1 MSLWNQVI
9 GHEWAVE
16 LLSGAI
22 AHERIGHAYLITGPD
37 QIGKTTLA
45 RTFAQALN
53 CQHDDLAE
61 RPCGTCRSC
70 KLIGQDKHLDVKIV
84 TPEVSGRGKQSL
96 KIDQIRSLPARPEP
110 LRLRS
115 PHQSCHPQ
123 TV

>member
-22 AHERIGHAYLITGPD
+22 AHDRIGHSYLITGPD

-53 CQHDDLAE
+53 CQHEIIAE

-70 KLIGQDKHLDVKIV
+70 KLIGQD
-84 TPEVSGRGKQSL
+84 
-96 KIDQIRSLPARPEP
+96 
-110 LRLRS
+110 
-115 PHQSCHPQ
+115 
-123 TV
+123 